1 MGELPL
7 RLTAVAAPTTGGEP
21 FEFLLIWNQLTL
33 SRQSTGF
40 KLTAVVDSLRVS
52 RVRRLD
58 GRRVT
63 RYAVFVV
70 LPLVTLALGPILA
83 GQVLGIGVVRFPAM
97 IETSVTMMFL
107 AAVFAFPV
115 LLPAA
120 LVRRR
125 RAVRI
130 ELSDGVRLSPDQR
143 IVFLFNDLEF
153 WLDDRV
159 SPGLE
164 RIVGAIECHM
174 VSGEDA

>member
-1 MGELPL
+1 
-7 RLTAVAAPTTGGEP
+7 
-21 FEFLLIWNQLTL
+21 
-33 SRQSTGF
+33 
-40 KLTAVVDSLRVS
+40 
-52 RVRRLD
+52 
-58 GRRVT
+58 
-63 RYAVFVV
+63 VV